1 MNNPMQILQMAQQLK
16 SNPMQ
21 MLSRRFNV
29 PQNLQDPQAIIQHLV
44 SSGQVSQQQINTA
57 YQAAQQFRR

>member
-44 SSGQVSQQQINTA
+44 SSGQVSQQQINNA